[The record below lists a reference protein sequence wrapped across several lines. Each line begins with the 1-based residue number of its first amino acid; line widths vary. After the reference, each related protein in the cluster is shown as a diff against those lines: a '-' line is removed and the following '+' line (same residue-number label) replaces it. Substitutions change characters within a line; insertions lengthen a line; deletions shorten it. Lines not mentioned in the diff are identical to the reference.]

1 MLIHHNIFLFPQSYS
16 KCIAFL
22 PKINKFV
29 IMSEVLSKYL
39 PEHAVEPCFELIKAN
54 EVHLKIV
61 NERVTRHGDYRK
73 GPGGK
78 HEITINSNL
87 NKYKFLMTLIHEI
100 AHLVAFK
107 KFGRNIKPHGN
118 EWKYTFQQLMV
129 PFIRPEIFPSQVLP
143 LMARHFRNPAASSDT
158 DATLSL
164 ALKQF
169 DKENDKNYIFE
180 IPYGSFFRIYNGK
193 IFKKGAQRIKRFEC
207 QEVSTGRIYLFS
219 PNAEVELLPAR
230 C

>member
-1 MLIHHNIFLFPQSYS
+1 
-16 KCIAFL
+16 
-22 PKINKFV
+22 
-29 IMSEVLSKYL
+29 MSEVLSKYL

-61 NERVTRHGDYRK
+61 NERMTRHGDYRK
-73 GPGGK
+73 GTSGK
-78 HEITINSNL
+78 HEITINSSL

-129 PFIRPEIFPSQVLP
+129 PFIRPEIFPSHILP

-169 DKENDKNYIFE
+169 DEGNDKNYIFE
-180 IPYGSFFRIYNGK
+180 IPYGSLFRIHNGK

-207 QEVSTGRIYLFS
+207 LEVSSGKIYLFN
-219 PNAEVELLPAR
+219 PNAEVELLPS
-230 C
+230 

>member
-1 MLIHHNIFLFPQSYS
+1 
-16 KCIAFL
+16 
-22 PKINKFV
+22 
-29 IMSEVLSKYL
+29 MSEVLSKYL
-39 PEHAVEPCFELIKAN
+39 PEHAVEPCFELIKVN
-54 EVHLKIV
+54 HVHLKIV
-61 NERVTRHGDYRK
+61 NERMTRHGDYRK
-73 GPGGK
+73 GTNGK
-78 HEITINSNL
+78 HEITINSSL

-100 AHLVAFK
+100 AHLVAFQ

-129 PFIRPEIFPSQVLP
+129 PFIRPEIFPNQILP
-143 LMARHFRNPAASSDT
+143 LMARHFRNPSASSDT

-180 IPYGSFFRIYNGK
+180 IPYGSVFRIHNGK

-207 QEVSTGRIYLFS
+207 LEVSSGRIYLFN
-219 PNAEVELLPAR
+219 PNAEVELLPN
-230 C
+230 